1 MTRRKFYILGS
12 SVSLLALINVI
23 GFSLLPGTS
32 VNIHETVRAEVE
44 ITVNNT
50 WNHPIKIAK
59 PLRTAKSSHEP
70 INSVP
75 ESRNILSPIEIPK
88 VADKKP
94 VPPTSDEATYAP
106 ETQIANLKEIF
117 RSNNRTIPPPVSS
130 QPAIKNKLNT
140 PTTNIEMSSLGNEK
154 DGESKKLWKKL
165 ARPYQNKKQDPRIGL
180 VIYGLGTSAAA
191 TRRAIQGLP
200 GEVTLAFSPY
210 TSRLR
215 NWIDFA
221 RAASHE
227 VLIMITP
234 GPIKKRVFN
243 KPERQEQVNW
253 VSNNTLD
260 VLSSVLSREKNYIG
274 VTNYFPPGVNFDA
287 GDLQKLFQMLK
298 EKGLLF
304 LESRPT
310 EEKSSRNISNKF
322 RLPFAAN
329 KIFLDNLASRI
340 AIRKKLKEA
349 EQIAQSQGEVVV
361 MGFFYPVTL
370 ELVMAWTKSLD
381 SRGFSL
387 APISALAKL

>member
-1 MTRRKFYILGS
+1 M
-12 SVSLLALINVI
+12 VSLLALINVI
-23 GFSLLPGTS
+23 GFSLLYDNS
-32 VNIHETVRAEVE
+32 ININETVGAEVE
-44 ITVNNT
+44 ITGDNT
-50 WNHPIKIAK
+50 WSQPIEIGK
-59 PLRTAKSSHEP
+59 PIGTAKSSREP

-75 ESRNILSPIEIPK
+75 GGRNIVSAREIRKMP
-88 VADKKP
+88 DNKP
-94 VPPTSDEATYAP
+94 VPPTSNEVTDAP
-106 ETQIANLKEIF
+106 QTQIVNLNEIV
-117 RSNNRTIPPPVSS
+117 RSNNRTILPEVSS
-130 QPAIKNKLNT
+130 QLSIKTTRNT
-140 PTTNIEMSSLGNEK
+140 PTTNIEMSSLGNRE
-154 DGESKKLWKKL
+154 DEESKKPWKKF
-165 ARPYQNKKQDPRIGL
+165 ARPYKNHKQNPRIGA

-215 NWIDFA
+215 DWIDIA

-227 VLIMITP
+227 VLIMFMP
-234 GPIKKRVFN
+234 GPIKKQVLN
-243 KPERQEQVNW
+243 QDQRQELINREYH
-253 VSNNTLD
+253 NTLD
-260 VLSSVLSREKNYIG
+260 VISSVLSREKNYIG

-287 GDLQKLFQMLK
+287 ENLQKLFQILK

-310 EEKSSRNISNKF
+310 EEKFSRNISNKF

-329 KIFLDNLASRI
+329 KIFLDNLASRS

-349 EQIAQSQGEVVV
+349 EQIAQSQGEVIV
-361 MGFFYPVTL
+361 MAFFYPVTL
-370 ELVMAWTKSLD
+370 ELVMAWTKNLE